1 MIRADAGVSVTMQQ
15 RIRRPSSGHV
25 RTIMQ
30 FPPRSSGHKDGP
42 PGGGGTSTPYCNQF
56 LLLQTQQPNGPLTPS
71 GQQMPKRELP
81 EVLYGVLDQAEIL
94 DDGSVVLMFGTV
106 AGDWLQM
113 QLASG
118 APVPLTGATST
129 QFFISMPLYLL
140 EVRYDATDLIAI
152 GGPTLFGTLIDGVL
166 QDLEGIWVRIALAAG
181 GRPAALFDNL
191 FGPAINVGVVAI
203 EPAELEA
210 GQFLNSLDPLDP
222 ATGVPDATEQDIENA
237 LLSSSTF
244 DEIAVYDVGQGSAN
258 GLISNQE
265 VVCYFDFGGGAAP
278 NTFTFPPAL
287 ASFCQCNS
295 PPIILSHWDHDHWSS
310 EGRDTRVHA
319 QTWIVPR
326 QTSNNTKRAPHHSSL
341 IKAIQ
346 AAGGTILVWPSGLNS
361 KRIGQLEISLCT
373 GSAKNTSG
381 LALTVHPP
389 SGVAGLP
396 VLMPA
401 DAGYDDLRVVPTSG
415 QHDAIL
421 CPHHGGRSNSPKIP
435 KPPSGAYQ
443 RLIYSYGPSNTYKH
457 PLLNTYD
464 PHHLA
469 DWFDNRTGVSKPT
482 PPPYIVRN
490 TEDRTSKGLG
500 HVGFDWTTS
509 ASTSALACGADLD
522 IQQK

>member
-1 MIRADAGVSVTMQQ
+1 
-15 RIRRPSSGHV
+15 
-25 RTIMQ
+25 MQ
-30 FPPRSSGHKDGP
+30 FPPRSSGHKDRQ
-42 PGGGGTSTPYCNQF
+42 PGGGGKSTPYCNPF
-56 LLLQTQQPNGPLTPS
+56 LLMQAQQPNGPSTPS
-71 GQQMPKRELP
+71 GPQLRKRDLP
-81 EVLYGVLDQAEIL
+81 DFLFGVLDQAEIS

-106 AGDWLQM
+106 AGDWLQA
-113 QLASG
+113 QLAAG
-118 APVPLTGATST
+118 ATVPLAPAAST
-129 QFFISMPLYLL
+129 QFYVSIPLYLL
-140 EVRYDATDLIAI
+140 EIRYAPTDVTAI
-152 GGPTLFGTLIDGVL
+152 GGPAPFWTSIEKALL
-166 QDLEGIWVRIALAAG
+166 DLEGIWVRIALASG

-191 FGPAINVGVVAI
+191 FGPAIDVGVVSI
-203 EPAELEA
+203 EPAAPDAE
-210 GQFLNSLDPLDP
+210 QFLNSLDPLDP
-222 ATGVPDATEQDIENA
+222 ATGVPDATEQEIENV
-237 LLSSSTF
+237 LLPSSTF
-244 DEIAVYDVGQGSAN
+244 DEIAVYDVGQGSSN

-278 NTFTFPPAL
+278 NTFTFPAAL
-287 ASFCQCNS
+287 ASFCQCNR

-310 EGRDTRVHA
+310 EGRDTRVHT

-326 QTSNNTKRAPHHSSL
+326 QASSSTKRAPHHSSL

-346 AAGGTILVWPSGLNS
+346 AAGGTILVWPSGLTK

-373 GSAKNTSG
+373 GTSKNTSG
-381 LALTVHPP
+381 LALEVHPP
-389 SGVAGLP
+389 SGVSALP

-401 DAGYDDLRVVPTSG
+401 DAGYDDLRVVPKSG

-421 CPHHGGRSNSPKIP
+421 CPHHGGRSNSPNIP
-435 KPPSGAYQ
+435 KPPTGPYQ

-457 PLLNTYD
+457 PLFKTYD

-469 DWFDNRTGVSKPT
+469 DWFDDRTGVSKPT
-482 PPPYIVRN
+482 PPPHIVRN